1 MTGCCVAGTGPAAA
15 SSSRGAAAADAKNW
29 KYFLNKQHSASGG
42 SHTLQTPTLA
52 QESIVILEVFC
63 MQEEVGFNN
72 KPRHLRMKG
81 TQRKVLKVGA
91 G

>member
-42 SHTLQTPTLA
+42 SHTLDTADRDTD
-52 QESIVILEVFC
+52 SRVLEVFC

-81 TQRKVLKVGA
+81 RQSKVLKVGA